1 MILTIDN
8 IAYRYKILPTEVLER
23 GTTFDLYVID
33 IATKWRNYQ
42 QEKQEGKTGSTSTTL
57 NAGLSIEQMRA
68 MMERA
73 RTG

>member
-42 QEKQEGKTGSTSTTL
+42 QEKQEGKQPSGPSV
-57 NAGLSIEQMRA
+57 NPSIQEMQA
-68 MMERA
+68 MMARVRA
-73 RTG
+73 END